1 MTFEQ
6 FDKAVTEAFEKAAEE
21 RGDNLANLSCLFR
34 NWRHE
39 FSEEELK
46 SAA

>member
-6 FDKAVTEAFEKAAEE
+6 FDLAIKEAFEKAAAE
-21 RGDNLANLSCLFR
+21 RSDELANMSYLFR
-34 NWRHE
+34 NWRYE

-46 SAA
+46 RAA